1 MLSYPVDEAETLL
14 TSKLSAA
21 KTSLSNCEEDLD
33 FLREQITVSVSFGLE
48 KLTTNKESRPWRLR
62 QPASTTGR

>member
-1 MLSYPVDEAETLL
+1 MLSYPIDEAETLL

-33 FLREQITVSVSFGLE
+33 FLREQITVCIHSDNLDAGP
-48 KLTTNKESRPWRLR
+48 LTRNLDHGGCHR
-62 QPASTTGR
+62 